1 MPQKYEKI
9 DATQKSALTFAKI
22 FVYLCQR
29 PYTILITMEKV
40 KFVAEYELRAS
51 PKMLFP
57 YISTASGLSQ
67 WFASK
72 VNTMPEQRFDF
83 QWDNESHI
91 ARQVSMRIN
100 KGVRFEF
107 LDTTENGTDNNY
119 VEFRVDQSELTQ
131 STYLRVT
138 DYSSTSDEDELKDL
152 WDGLMDKLKEIVGS

>member
-1 MPQKYEKI
+1 
-9 DATQKSALTFAKI
+9 
-22 FVYLCQR
+22 
-29 PYTILITMEKV
+29 MEKF
-40 KFVAEYELRAS
+40 KFITEYELRAS

-91 ARQVSMRIN
+91 ARQVSMRQN

-107 LDTTENGTDNNY
+107 LDTDENNASDNNY
-119 VEFRVDQSELTQ
+119 VDFRVDQSELTQ
-131 STYLRVT
+131 STFLRIT
-138 DYSSTSDEDELKDL
+138 DYSSTTDEEELKDL

>member
-1 MPQKYEKI
+1 
-9 DATQKSALTFAKI
+9 
-22 FVYLCQR
+22 
-29 PYTILITMEKV
+29 MEKF
-40 KFVAEYELRAS
+40 KFITEYELRAS

-91 ARQVSMRIN
+91 ARQVSMRQN

-107 LDTTENGTDNNY
+107 LDTDGQGSDNNY
-119 VEFRVDQSELTQ
+119 VDFRVDQSELTQ
-131 STYLRVT
+131 STFLRIT
-138 DYSSTSDEDELKDL
+138 DYSPTTDQDELNDL

>member
-1 MPQKYEKI
+1 M
-9 DATQKSALTFAKI
+9 AKK
-22 FVYLCQR
+22 FVYLCSS
-29 PYTILITMEKV
+29 PFVTAITMEKV

-51 PKMLFP
+51 PRMLFP

-91 ARQVSMRIN
+91 ARQVSMRPN
-100 KGVRFEF
+100 KGIRFEF
-107 LDTTENGTDNNY
+107 LDTAENGHDNNY

-138 DYSSTSDEDELKDL
+138 DYSPTTDADELKDL
-152 WDGLMDKLKEIVGS
+152 WAGLMDKLKEIVGS

>member
-1 MPQKYEKI
+1 MKQK
-9 DATQKSALTFAKI
+9 KSFTFAKAPP
-22 FVYLCQR
+22 FLSKDS
-29 PYTILITMEKV
+29 MEKF
-40 KFVAEYELRAS
+40 KFIAEYELRAS

-91 ARQVSMRIN
+91 ARQVSMRQN

-107 LDTTENGTDNNY
+107 LETADNGSDNNY
-119 VEFRVDQSELTQ
+119 VDFRVDQSELTQ
-131 STYLRVT
+131 STFLRIT
-138 DYSSTSDEDELKDL
+138 DYSSTADEEELQDL

>member
-1 MPQKYEKI
+1 
-9 DATQKSALTFAKI
+9 
-22 FVYLCQR
+22 
-29 PYTILITMEKV
+29 MEKY

-67 WFASK
+67 WFATK

-91 ARQVSMRIN
+91 ARQVSMRQN

-107 LDTTENGTDNNY
+107 LDTDDEGSDNNY
-119 VEFRVDQSELTQ
+119 VDFRVDQSELTQ
-131 STYLRVT
+131 STFLRIT
-138 DYSSTSDEDELKDL
+138 DYSNTTDEEELKDL
-152 WDGLMDKLKEIVGS
+152 WDGLLEKLREIVGS

>member
-1 MPQKYEKI
+1 MFIVVDSNAVISAALSRGNLLNIFIQNFEK
-9 DATQKSALTFAKI
+9 
-22 FVYLCQR
+22 
-29 PYTILITMEKV
+29 EKF
-40 KFVAEYELRAS
+40 KFIAEYELRAS

-91 ARQVSMRIN
+91 ARQVSMRQN

-107 LDTTENGTDNNY
+107 LDTAENGNDNNY
-119 VEFRVDQSELTQ
+119 VDFRVDQSELTQ
-131 STYLRVT
+131 STFLRVT
-138 DYSSTSDEDELKDL
+138 DYSSTNDEEELQDL
-152 WDGLMDKLKEIVGS
+152 WDGLMYKLKEIVGS

>member
-1 MPQKYEKI
+1 
-9 DATQKSALTFAKI
+9 
-22 FVYLCQR
+22 
-29 PYTILITMEKV
+29 MEKF
-40 KFVAEYELRAS
+40 KFITEYELRAS

-91 ARQVSMRIN
+91 ARQVSMRQN

-107 LDTTENGTDNNY
+107 LDTDEDGSDNNY
-119 VEFRVDQSELTQ
+119 VDFRVDQSELTQ
-131 STYLRVT
+131 STFLRVT
-138 DYSSTSDEDELKDL
+138 DYSNTTDPEELQDL

>member
-1 MPQKYEKI
+1 
-9 DATQKSALTFAKI
+9 
-22 FVYLCQR
+22 
-29 PYTILITMEKV
+29 MEKH
-40 KFVAEYELRAS
+40 KFVTEYELRAS

-91 ARQVSMRIN
+91 ARQVSMRQN

-107 LDTTENGTDNNY
+107 LDTAADEGDDNNY
-119 VEFRVDQSELTQ
+119 VDFRVDQSELTQ
-131 STYLRVT
+131 STYLRIT
-138 DYSSTSDEDELKDL
+138 DYSGTTDDDELVDL
-152 WDGLMDKLKEIVGS
+152 WDGLIDKLKEIVGS